1 VTDAARYRHELAE
14 AFELAR
20 GEAERV
26 EHAVLRIAG
35 KAVRLVFVGR
45 RIAARLGPA
54 LAHLKVSEDDRPDLT
69 ICLWDGGAVG
79 RPAPLPA
86 WFTDESIVNDIWR
99 YRDPQIRMLIQRVPD
114 LSSLSLSLYD
124 KAEKWAMFW
133 VGDAESLPAYET
145 GAPLRSIFQWSL
157 GEYGIQ
163 LVHAAAV
170 GTEAGGAL
178 LVGRGGSGKSTV
190 AMKSLDAGMLYVS
203 DDYSLVGG
211 EDLTTVYSLY
221 CTGKVY
227 TEDLA
232 HYTTLGE
239 PDLSW
244 DEKSIFFLNRS
255 HPRSVVASLALKAIV
270 VPRIVAGQVNTQLV
284 STSKA
289 SALLALAPSTV
300 FQLSGSTSEDLSRMR
315 RVVSTLP
322 CYSLE
327 LGSDRSQVPHTIREL
342 LDKEQG
348 P

>member
-1 VTDAARYRHELAE
+1 MSTVAIADGRRVTDGARYRHELAE

-45 RIAARLGPA
+45 RIAAHLGPA
-54 LAHLKVSEDDRPDLT
+54 LAHLRVSEGGRPDLT
-69 ICLWDGGAVG
+69 ICLWDGAAVG
-79 RPAPLPA
+79 RPAPLPS

-133 VGDAESLPAYET
+133 VGNAESLPAYET

-178 LVGRGGSGKSTV
+178 LVGRGGSGKSTA

-211 EDLTTVYSLY
+211 EDPTTVYSLY

-232 HYTTLGE
+232 HYMTLGE
-239 PDLSW
+239 PDLRW
-244 DEKSIFFLNRS
+244 D
-255 HPRSVVASLALKAIV
+255 V
-270 VPRIVAGQVNTQLV
+270 
-284 STSKA
+284 
-289 SALLALAPSTV
+289 
-300 FQLSGSTSEDLSRMR
+300 
-315 RVVSTLP
+315 
-322 CYSLE
+322 
-327 LGSDRSQVPHTIREL
+327 
-342 LDKEQG
+342 
-348 P
+348 